1 MKRVDGIWSDKRRV
15 QMITNSTR
23 EKWKMKLKTIQEA
36 VEYNYI
42 ELNEWE
48 EGFLDSVEKLLTGG
62 SDISIQQSIS
72 LNRIYGKI

>member
-1 MKRVDGIWSDKRRV
+1 
-15 QMITNSTR
+15 MITNSTR

-48 EGFLDSVEKLLTGG
+48 NSFIRSVEKLLSCGI
-62 SDISIQQSIS
+62 DLSIQQSIS
-72 LNRIYGKI
+72 LNRIYIKI

>member
-1 MKRVDGIWSDKRRV
+1 MKRVDGIWSDKRRA

-23 EKWKMKLKTIQEA
+23 EKWTMKLKTIQEA

-48 EGFLDSVEKLLTGG
+48 NSFIRSVEKLLIGG
-62 SDISIQQSIS
+62 SDLSIQQSIS
-72 LNRIYGKI
+72 LNRIYIKI

>member
-1 MKRVDGIWSDKRRV
+1 
-15 QMITNSTR
+15 MITNSTR

-48 EGFLDSVEKLLTGG
+48 NSFIRSVEKLLAGG
-62 SDISIQQSIS
+62 IDLSIQQSIS
-72 LNRIYGKI
+72 LNRIYAKI

>member
-1 MKRVDGIWSDKRRV
+1 MKRVDGIWSDKRRA

-48 EGFLDSVEKLLTGG
+48 NSFIRSVEKLLIGG
-62 SDISIQQSIS
+62 SDLSIQQSIS
-72 LNRIYGKI
+72 LNRIYEKI